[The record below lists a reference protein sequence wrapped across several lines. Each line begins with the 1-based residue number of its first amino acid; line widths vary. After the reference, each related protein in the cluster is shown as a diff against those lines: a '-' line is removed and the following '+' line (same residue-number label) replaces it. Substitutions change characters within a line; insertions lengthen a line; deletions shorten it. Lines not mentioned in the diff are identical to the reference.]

1 MDENDNK
8 PPLDPEHGR
17 IVSEL
22 RASIVSHTSGETRER
37 LLARLHRLEK
47 SVNTSSF
54 AEHVKALVEEAE
66 EEAAAIG
73 PFMSRLSS
81 LLP

>member
-1 MDENDNK
+1 MNDK
-8 PPLDPEHGR
+8 KVGGATHADHSALFA
-17 IVSEL
+17 EL
-22 RASIVSHTSGETRER
+22 RASILAHTQGETKTK
-37 LLARLHRLEK
+37 LLARLDRLET
-47 SVNTSSF
+47 SANTSSF
-54 AEHVKALVEEAE
+54 GSHVADFVEEAE

>member
-1 MDENDNK
+1 MVENDK
-8 PPLDPEHGR
+8 GQAPGEHGKL
-17 IVSEL
+17 IAEL
-22 RASIVSHTSGETRER
+22 RDSINEHTSGETRER
-37 LLARLHRLEK
+37 LLARLDRLEK
-47 SVNTSSF
+47 SIQTSSF
-54 AEHVKALVEEAE
+54 GEHVSALVEEAE

>member
-1 MDENDNK
+1 MTDNDK
-8 PPLDPEHGR
+8 APVTGSEHGPLFE
-17 IVSEL
+17 EL
-22 RASIVSHTSGETRER
+22 RDTIAKHTEGETRER
-37 LLARLHRLEK
+37 LLARLDHLEK

-54 AEHVKALVEEAE
+54 GGHVKAFVEEAE
-66 EEAAAIG
+66 EEAAAIA

>member
-1 MDENDNK
+1 MAEKDEDRITG
-8 PPLDPEHGR
+8 EHDQL
-17 IVSEL
+17 IADL
-22 RASIVSHTSGETRER
+22 RESITSQTTGDTRER
-37 LLARLHRLEK
+37 LLARLDRLEK
-47 SVNTSSF
+47 SMNTPSF
-54 AEHVKALVEEAE
+54 TDHVKGLVEEAE

>member
-1 MDENDNK
+1 MTK
-8 PPLDPEHGR
+8 AVPAQAFLPK
-17 IVSEL
+17 
-22 RASIVSHTSGETRER
+22 
-37 LLARLHRLEK
+37 K
-47 SVNTSSF
+47 SMNTPSF
-54 AEHVKALVEEAE
+54 TDHVKGLVEEAE